1 MNKQNKGFTLVEL
14 LVVIGILGILM
25 GALFPAI
32 SSAML
37 SAQTNALSMHGRN
50 LFIGITQANV
60 DRESHGRESV
70 WPKNKSQ
77 ASGEQGDDIAN
88 QTYNDADRY
97 FEDLFDMQ
105 RYGSQDWSPF
115 VDVDIK
121 FLSGAGVPA
130 YKGNKTL
137 QGCIAWK
144 IVSDLTDDMP
154 DVVPVLVSRN
164 LTTDEFPKQGSE
176 NDTLSKT
183 TQIKADN
190 QYPQPFGNK
199 ASVVIHKGGAAT
211 VYKGRYQSLSDIY
224 DKQTI
229 TFVGD
234 AQIDYLK
241 PSTGK

>member
-1 MNKQNKGFTLVEL
+1 MKTQNKGFTLVEL

-70 WPKNKSQ
+70 WPKNNSET
-77 ASGEQGDDIAN
+77 AGGTGEDIADK
-88 QTYNDADRY
+88 QYSSDADAY

-105 RYGSQDWSPF
+105 NYGTPEWSPF

-137 QGCIAWK
+137 KGCIAWK
-144 IVSDLTDDMP
+144 IVTDLTDDMP
-154 DVVPVLVSRN
+154 DVIPALVSRN
-164 LTTDEFPKQGSE
+164 LSTDTFAKSSTLE
-176 NDTLSKT
+176 TLSQTK
-183 TQIKADN
+183 QLAADTE
-190 QYPQPFGNK
+190 YKQPFNDK
-199 ASVVIHKGGAAT
+199 ASVVIHKGGAAS
-211 VYKGRYQSLSDIY
+211 VYKGRYQTLSDIY

-229 TFVGD
+229 TFTDNV
-234 AQIDYLK
+234 QIDYLK
-241 PSTGK
+241 PSNK